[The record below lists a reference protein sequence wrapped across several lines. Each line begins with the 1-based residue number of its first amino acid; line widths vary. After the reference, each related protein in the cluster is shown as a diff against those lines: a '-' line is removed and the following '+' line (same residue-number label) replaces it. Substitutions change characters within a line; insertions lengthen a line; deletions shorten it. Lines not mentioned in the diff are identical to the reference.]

1 VKMCSSSV
9 DWISVAIFCV
19 KKSSKFQYHKT
30 GEEKKNPN
38 PNMPK
43 AKQFLTIFDKHS
55 HLKYVGI
62 KIASND
68 TYEFQYGKFNEI
80 WRIQS
85 RTNLFMLLYSLKKS

>member
-1 VKMCSSSV
+1 MCFSSV
-9 DWISVAIFCV
+9 DWINVALFCV

-30 GEEKKNPN
+30 GKKYKNPD

-43 AKQFLTIFDKHS
+43 AKQLLTIIDKHS
-55 HLKYVGI
+55 HLEYVGI

-68 TYEFQYGKFNEI
+68 TCEFQYGKFYEI

-85 RTNLFMLLYSLKKS
+85 RTNLFMLMYSLKKS